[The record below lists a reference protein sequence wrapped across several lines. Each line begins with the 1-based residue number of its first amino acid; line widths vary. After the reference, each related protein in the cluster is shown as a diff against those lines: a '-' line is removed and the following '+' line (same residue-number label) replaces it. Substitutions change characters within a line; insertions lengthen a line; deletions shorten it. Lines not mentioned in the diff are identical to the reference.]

1 MRASARASSS
11 APPGTGNSRHLPVP
25 LLFLLPSILLLT
37 AINAYPLVAG
47 LALSFQKGSLIHLGG
62 FVGLDQYAR
71 LANFSPFWSA
81 VRFTLEFTVASVVG
95 SYVAGLG
102 LALLL
107 FRIRALQGFL
117 RAGLMISWIV
127 PSVVAAI
134 SFKWAVTDERGIVNG
149 LLGTFSL
156 GPVFLLSTP
165 ALATVSVIVL
175 KIWRT
180 FPFLMVTLLA
190 ARGLVPDDLYEAA
203 NLDGAGRWATF
214 RHITLPLMARVSI
227 VGSLM
232 VAIWSFN
239 DFETIWLLTRGGPS
253 GSTQNLM
260 TESYNL
266 TFVLN
271 DVGLGAALAVVSL
284 VLQMVLAWVLV
295 RTLKRYE

>member
-1 MRASARASSS
+1 MTASGRGGRATAAGVAR
-11 APPGTGNSRHLPVP
+11 SRHAATP
-25 LLFLLPSILLLT
+25 LLFLLPSIVLLS
-37 AINAYPLVAG
+37 AINAYPLLAG
-47 LALSFQKGSLIHLGG
+47 LALSFQKGSLIRLGG
-62 FVGLDQYAR
+62 WVGLDEYAR
-71 LANFSPFWSA
+71 LANFAPFWSA
-81 VRFTLEFTVASVVG
+81 VAFALEFTVASVVG
-95 SYVAGLG
+95 SYLLGLG

-107 FRIRALQGFL
+107 YRIRALQGFL

-134 SFKWAVTDERGIVNG
+134 SFKWAVTDERGLVNG
-149 LLGTFSL
+149 ALGLVGL
-156 GPVFLLSTP
+156 GPVFFLSTP

-203 NLDGAGRWATF
+203 YLDGANAWAAF
-214 RHITLPLMARVSI
+214 RHVTMPLMARISI
-227 VGSLM
+227 IGSLM
-232 VAIWSFN
+232 VTIWSFN

-253 GSTQNLM
+253 DATQNLM
-260 TESYNL
+260 TESYSL

-284 VLQMVLAWVLV
+284 ALQMILAWVLL